1 MPSGAN
7 RLLPIT
13 LQLKTADVITLT
25 LLHPLQDTPVQN
37 WTFEKEP
44 VIRIGRSTDNNV
56 ILYSAVV
63 SRHHV
68 ELRRGE
74 DGQWELW
81 NIGTNGTYLNGKRI
95 TQVSVVDGTVIRLA
109 RSGPKIKISI
119 AATTGTKPQRWPP
132 NWPPLPKGKSRV
144 EQVQTDPKEA
154 MEQKAKKHPLGTSDP
169 LTWVPLD
176 DEPSTRPD
184 LDR

>member
-1 MPSGAN
+1 MPRGAN

-37 WTFEKEP
+37 WTFSKEP

-68 ELRRGE
+68 ELRRGDE
-74 DGQWELW
+74 GQWELW
-81 NIGTNGTYLNGKRI
+81 NVGTNGTYVDGKRI

-119 AATTGTKPQRWPP
+119 AATKGTKLQGLQPKLPHRP
-132 NWPPLPKGKSRV
+132 NGKSRV
-144 EQVQTDPKEA
+144 EQVMRESRPGNKDL
-154 MEQKAKKHPLGTSDP
+154 LGTSDP

-176 DEPSTRPD
+176 DEDSQPSTRPD
-184 LDR
+184 LNQQD

>member
-1 MPSGAN
+1 M
-7 RLLPIT
+7 T

-68 ELRRGE
+68 ELRRGD

-81 NIGTNGTYLNGKRI
+81 NVGTNGTYVDGKRI

-119 AATTGTKPQRWPP
+119 AATTGTKLPGLRRKWPP
-132 NWPPLPKGKSRV
+132 RPGGSSTV
-144 EQVQTDPKEA
+144 EQGT
-154 MEQKAKKHPLGTSDP
+154 KAPVSDP

-176 DEPSTRPD
+176 DEESQPSTKPD
-184 LDR
+184 INQQD